1 MHGTSPPSIAAH
13 VFSPELL
20 PLQGWHFRFR
30 EIHLGITNIE
40 IVKSCKIRSEGLTVV
55 RQTCYSMR

>member
-1 MHGTSPPSIAAH
+1 MPGTSPPSIAAH

-20 PLQGWHFRFR
+20 PLQVLYFRFLK
-30 EIHLGITNIE
+30 IHLGETNIE